1 MSFEMA
7 KKDSLKSFLL
17 VFDFNLITVVL
28 TVNKIHYKFVL
39 CMLDICKTF
48 VLKSNKIKAQAL

>member
-1 MSFEMA
+1 MA